1 MKIEKFL
8 GVIAVVAIS
17 IIGVVSPVMADYAS
31 EVNADNPTTW
41 YRFEDVYQPASP
53 YVLDEVDGRT
63 GDVDGPER
71 TVGLIGNAMSFDG
84 VDNVITCV
92 DTPDHPSFTVELWA
106 KSAASTWTGGL
117 IYAGSGGSGYLYDLS
132 TGNQI
137 DFHVGIG
144 AVYTGSATGVV
155 TDEWHHYVL
164 THDDATGA
172 TFAYVDGVQ
181 VGTATGIVGRTET
194 TVTASIGVD
203 NSSTYFNGLI
213 DEYAVYDSVLSAER
227 VLAHYDA
234 GAVSAAPVPL
244 VKLDFGSEPGALNTV
259 NLGSLGGLQALSGYS
274 GWGEKKTPA
283 TPIPTT
289 ADSGTSWWS
298 IFGAQPPTA
307 IYGDYQL
314 PELDQVTV
322 ALWVNP
328 GHFLGWRNIFA
339 SEDTY
344 GDVTLGAWFEGST
357 LHFTANYTGN
367 VDVEN
372 VFTIGEWTHVAVS
385 YDSTSGDAIVYV
397 NGVEKAWAPGCLG
410 WATWIDAGTAGI
422 TIGTPPSDAF
432 GFNGFLDNL
441 FIYDIAL
448 TQAQVK
454 GLMLTNAAIEM
465 DVPTTCGEVDEA
477 FLYAG
482 DLNKDCHVDLLD
494 FSILAAAWLEPCVNP
509 EDVSCQSPWE

>member
-1 MKIEKFL
+1 MKSEKFL
-8 GVIAVVAIS
+8 GVIAVVAITVGS
-17 IIGVVSPVMADYAS
+17 FSALAVAGYVDEI
-31 EVNADNPTTW
+31 NADTPTTW
-41 YRFEDVYQPASP
+41 HRFENVYQPASP

-63 GDVDGPER
+63 GDVDGA
-71 TVGLIGNAMSFDG
+71 TLVAGGILGNAMSFDG

-234 GAVSAAPVPL
+234 VP
-244 VKLDFGSEPGALNTV
+244 E
-259 NLGSLGGLQALSGYS
+259 
-274 GWGEKKTPA
+274 PA
-283 TPIPTT
+283 TMMLL
-289 ADSGTSWWS
+289 GV
-298 IFGAQPPTA
+298 GA
-307 IYGDYQL
+307 
-314 PELDQVTV
+314 
-322 ALWVNP
+322 
-328 GHFLGWRNIFA
+328 
-339 SEDTY
+339 
-344 GDVTLGAWFEGST
+344 
-357 LHFTANYTGN
+357 
-367 VDVEN
+367 
-372 VFTIGEWTHVAVS
+372 
-385 YDSTSGDAIVYV
+385 
-397 NGVEKAWAPGCLG
+397 
-410 WATWIDAGTAGI
+410 
-422 TIGTPPSDAF
+422 
-432 GFNGFLDNL
+432 
-441 FIYDIAL
+441 
-448 TQAQVK
+448 
-454 GLMLTNAAIEM
+454 
-465 DVPTTCGEVDEA
+465 
-477 FLYAG
+477 
-482 DLNKDCHVDLLD
+482 
-494 FSILAAAWLEPCVNP
+494 FSLIRRRK
-509 EDVSCQSPWE
+509 